1 MTSTH
6 TTSSPATGSPTTS
19 SPATGSP
26 TGPVATGTTA
36 FPTRHLGGLEVPAI
50 GFGAMVLS
58 PGMYGPI
65 DDDRAGT
72 ALKAALDAGATFV
85 DTSDGYG
92 EAGHNER
99 VVGRA
104 VRGRRDEVVLA
115 TKFGFRVPDGVAR
128 HAIPVGYAFGEVAV
142 NAHPDLVRGYAERS
156 LRELGTDRID
166 LYYPHFPDPQVPLA
180 DTVGAVADLVD
191 AGLVRH
197 LGLSN
202 VTADQL
208 REAHAVHPVTAVQTE
223 WSMWRPADPDL
234 LTAAR
239 ELGVGVVAW
248 SPLGGGFLTGQVT
261 SLGDGDF
268 RQHAPRFSG
277 DNLAANNDRYA
288 PVRAVAA
295 ELGLRPGQLA
305 LAWLLAQDA
314 HVVPIPGSRTPA
326 HIQENL
332 DAARFS
338 LHPDTLARIDQA
350 LAGFQPQGA
359 TLL

>member
-1 MTSTH
+1 M
-6 TTSSPATGSPTTS
+6 TTSDTTAGPTTS
-19 SPATGSP
+19 SQLTSTGDEL
-26 TGPVATGTTA
+26 PV
-36 FPTRHLGGLEVPAI
+36 RHLGDLAVPAI

-65 DDDRAGT
+65 DDARADAAVG
-72 ALKAALDAGATFV
+72 AALDAGATFV

-104 VRGRRDEVVLA
+104 LRGRRDEVVVA
-115 TKFGFRVPDGVAR
+115 TKFGFRVPDGQAR
-128 HAIPVGYAFGEVAV
+128 HAIPVGYAFAEVAV
-142 NAHPDLVRGYAERS
+142 NADPALVRGYAEQS

-166 LYYPHFPDPQVPLA
+166 LYYPHFPDPQVPLT
-180 DTVGAVADLVD
+180 DTVGAVADLVQ

-202 VTADQL
+202 VTAAQL
-208 REAHAVHPVTAVQTE
+208 REAHAVHPVAAVQTE

-234 LTAAR
+234 LDAAR
-239 ELGVGVVAW
+239 ELGIGVVAW

-261 SLGDGDF
+261 SLGEGDF
-268 RQHAPRFSG
+268 RHNAPRFTPA
-277 DNLAANNDRYA
+277 NLAVNNDRYA
-288 PVRAVAA
+288 PVRTIAL
-295 ELGLRPGQLA
+295 ELGLQPGQLA
-305 LAWLLAQDA
+305 LAWLLAQDP

-332 DAARFS
+332 DAARIT
-338 LHPDTLARIDQA
+338 LHPETLDRIDQA
-350 LAGFQPQGA
+350 LAGLQPQGG